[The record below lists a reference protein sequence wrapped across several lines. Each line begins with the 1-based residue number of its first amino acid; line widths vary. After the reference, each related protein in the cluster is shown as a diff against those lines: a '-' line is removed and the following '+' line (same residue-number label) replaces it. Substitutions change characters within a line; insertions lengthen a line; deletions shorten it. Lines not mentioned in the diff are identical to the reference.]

1 MALTSKQQE
10 NLQNWINDMEKFS
23 IGELR
28 KAIEKDDLEVGL
40 IILTVVGIDCL
51 GAYLAGIPD
60 VNRRTFKDF
69 LQKYFPLI
77 YQQHQMIDDIYILRC
92 GLVHQYKINHDKFY
106 FVRDESEEHH
116 LAPVVIEGKRR
127 IIFNRKI
134 FAKDFIKAW
143 EDYSKEIFEN
153 DQLAENVLKK
163 VKQRLVVSDI
173 PAPDEPSGYMGV
185 TGSVSG
191 LPDTSTSKY

>member
-1 MALTSKQQE
+1 MALTSNQRE
-10 NLQNWINDMEKFS
+10 EIQNWINDMEKFS

-28 KAIEKDDLEVGL
+28 KAVEKDDLEVGL

-51 GAYLAGIPD
+51 GAYLAGRQD
-60 VNRRTFKDF
+60 VVPQTFKDF
-69 LQKYFPLI
+69 INKYFSLT
-77 YQQHQMIDDIYILRC
+77 YQQHQMIDNIYILRC
-92 GLVHQYKINHDKFY
+92 GLVHQYKINDDKFY
-106 FVRDESEEHH
+106 FVRDESEGHH
-116 LAPVVIEGKRR
+116 LAPVAINGKPR

-134 FAKDFIKAW
+134 FAKDFLKAW

-163 VKQRLVVSDI
+163 VKQCLVVSGI
-173 PAPDEPSGYMGV
+173 PAPDEPSGYIGV

-191 LPDTSTSKY
+191 FPDTL